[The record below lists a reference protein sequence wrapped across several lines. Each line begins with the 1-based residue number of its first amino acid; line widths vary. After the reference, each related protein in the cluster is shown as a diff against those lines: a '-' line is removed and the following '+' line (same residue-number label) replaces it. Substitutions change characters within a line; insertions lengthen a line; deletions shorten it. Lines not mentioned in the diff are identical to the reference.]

1 MRLKFLSPAG
11 LVPRSKKATTQIVQ
25 SLPNTMSRILVI
37 DDDSV
42 VRELTGR
49 ILERHGH
56 KVDMAADGNTGVT
69 AFRANPPDLVITD
82 MAMPGKD
89 GVEVIAAL
97 TKDFP
102 DIPVIA
108 MSCAPDSAQYLY
120 LASFLGAERMLTK
133 PFSPEVLM
141 ATVDAVVARPK

>member
-1 MRLKFLSPAG
+1 
-11 LVPRSKKATTQIVQ
+11 
-25 SLPNTMSRILVI
+25 MSRILVI

-42 VRELTGR
+42 VRELTVK

-56 KVDMAADGNTGVT
+56 TVDKAADGNAGVT

-89 GVEVIAAL
+89 GVEVIATL

-102 DIPVIA
+102 EIPVIA
-108 MSCAPDSAQYLY
+108 MSGAPDSAQYLY